1 MTLRLDS
8 YRPAMPVVRVG
19 FGQSRNHSLFFS
31 LSALLTVKN
40 GNSTKW
46 QSHFIDTLKP
56 AMVFAGFFA
65 ALFVCLLTRARRSG
79 ASPT

>member
-19 FGQSRNHSLFFS
+19 FGQSRNHSLYFS
-31 LSALLTVKN
+31 RPSALLTVKN

-46 QSHFIDTLKP
+46 QSHFIDTLEP

-65 ALFVCLLTRARRSG
+65 ALFVCL
-79 ASPT
+79 PT